1 MDRFVNGLF
10 PETMTYKGEHISQ
23 EKKEKR
29 RVAKLKFER
38 WIRCGEPWAR
48 MVQRF
53 GYGIILRVPHKLSNE
68 K

>member
-1 MDRFVNGLF
+1 MDRFENGLF

-29 RVAKLKFER
+29 LAAKQKFAR
-38 WIRCGEPWAR
+38 WIRCGEPWAE

-53 GYGIILRVPHKLSNE
+53 GYGILLPLPDELSNE
-68 K
+68 E